1 MLYEKRKRMRIE
13 FYIRFHTSY
22 GESLYILGNVQE
34 LGNKQNATMVPMQY
48 MSSDYWK
55 LETDIDITNFN
66 NCLLEYKYFLVNS
79 DGEGVSESGY
89 DRKVDLLDLSGNEVL
104 KVFDVW
110 NYSGAIDN
118 VFFTSPFKNILL
130 PKATAMQAQAEVA
143 PTHLFKV
150 KAPLLKE
157 NEVVCILGNDGQLH
171 NWQTNNPL
179 VLHKDGDW
187 WSIPLRLDYARIP
200 LAYKYGVYN
209 TRLNAFVEYE
219 SGSNR
224 LCFQPFVESGLV
236 ILHDGFINRPN
247 NSWKGAGVSLPVF
260 CLRSENSMGV
270 GEFQDLKLLVD
281 WAKLTG
287 LKLIQ
292 LLPVNDTTATYTWK
306 DSYPYA
312 AISAFALHPIFL
324 NIEKV
329 LQKYSA
335 LPGEDYASEKKQ
347 LNALLDVD
355 YEAVLKLKLKLLQKI
370 YDSSSTQCMESDAC
384 REFVQKNK
392 KWLKPYAAF
401 CYLRDK
407 YQTAD
412 AAQWKMHKIYN
423 EKEIQKLFRPR
434 SVAYKKLNFYC
445 WLQYQLHEQLC
456 DAVDYAHENGIIIKG
471 DIPIG
476 VYRYGV
482 DAWVAPELYKMHLQ
496 AGAPPDQFAATGQN
510 WSFPTYNWEKMQADE
525 FAWWKQRF
533 HQMSHYFDAFR
544 IDHILGFFRIWSI
557 PADAVQGVMGRF
569 DPCLPVH
576 RKEFGENGIWFDRDR
591 YCKPFITDAILY
603 KVFGD
608 KAGEVRKRFLQKS
621 GPNTYALLPEFD
633 TQRKVEIWF
642 AGQDPSVENE
652 QLRSALYNIISNVIL
667 FEQEGSD
674 GNEFHFRIAID
685 QTMSFNYLHEDTKQR
700 LWHLYIN
707 YFFHRQDEFWKNESM
722 KKLPGL
728 IEATNMLIC
737 GEDLGMVPG
746 CVPDVM
752 TQLGIL
758 SLEIQRMPKQ
768 PGIEFFNPADA
779 PYLSVV
785 TPSTHDMSTV
795 RGWWQEDRQR
805 TQRFYNTVLDQNG
818 EAPFF
823 CEPWINRA
831 IVLQHLFSPA
841 MWSIFQIQDLMG
853 MDSALRRENPEEER
867 INVPANPNHYWRYRM
882 HISLEKLLQEDA
894 FNKELK
900 GHIKNSGR
908 G

>member
-1 MLYEKRKRMRIE
+1 MLYGKRMRMRFQ
-13 FYIRFHTSY
+13 FYIRFSTRF
-22 GESLYILGNVQE
+22 GERLYIMGNVQE
-34 LGNKQNATMVPMQY
+34 LGNKQSANMVPMQY

-55 LETDIDITNFN
+55 LEIEIDMPNAATDV
-66 NCLLEYKYFLVNS
+66 LEYKYFLANS
-79 DGEGVSESGY
+79 EGEVVPEWGY
-89 DRKVDLLDLSGNEVL
+89 DRKIDLLNVSGNEVL
-104 KVFDVW
+104 KIYDVW
-110 NYSGAIDN
+110 NYSGAFDN

-130 PKATAMQAQAEVA
+130 PQVPVMQAATEKT

-157 NEVVCILGNDGQLH
+157 GEALCILGNDEKLH
-171 NWQTNNPL
+171 NWQTNKPL
-179 VLHKDGDW
+179 LLHKDGDW
-187 WSIPLRLDYARIP
+187 WSIPLRLDTARFP

-209 TRLNAFVEYE
+209 TRLNAFIEYE
-219 SGSNR
+219 GGSNR
-224 LCFQPFVESGLV
+224 VCFQPVAENGLV

-247 NSWKGAGVSLPVF
+247 NNWKGAGVSLPVF
-260 CLRSENSMGV
+260 SLRSENSMGV

-281 WAKLTG
+281 WAKRTG

-292 LLPVNDTTATYTWK
+292 LLPVNDTIATHTWK

-329 LQKYSA
+329 LQKNGA
-335 LPGEDYASEKKQ
+335 LPGIDHTAAKKQ
-347 LNALLDVD
+347 LNALPDVD
-355 YEAVLKLKLKLLQKI
+355 YEAVLKLKLDVLQKI
-370 YDSSSTQCMESDAC
+370 YDSCSAECMEIDAC
-384 REFVQKNK
+384 REFVHKNE

-407 YQTAD
+407 YHTAD
-412 AAQWKMHKIYN
+412 ATQWKTHKVYN
-423 EKEIQKLFRPR
+423 ETEIEKLFKRR
-434 SVAYKKLNFYC
+434 SAAYKKLNFYC

-510 WSFPTYNWEKMQADE
+510 WGFPTYNWEKMQADG

-533 HQMSHYFDAFR
+533 EQMSHYFDAFR

-557 PADAVQGVMGRF
+557 PVDAVQGIMGRF

-576 RKEFGENGIWFDRDR
+576 KNEFGENGIWFDRDH
-591 YCKPFITDAILY
+591 YCKPYITDAVLY
-603 KVFGD
+603 EVFGD
-608 KAGEVRKRFLQKS
+608 KAVEVIKQFLQKS
-621 GPNTYALLPEFD
+621 GPNTYALLPQFD

-642 AGQDPSVENE
+642 ARQEHTIEKE
-652 QLRSALYNIISNVIL
+652 QLKNALYKIIADVIL

-674 GNEFHFRIAID
+674 GSEFHFRIAID
-685 QTMSFNYLHEDTKQR
+685 QTMSFKHLPEDTKQR

-707 YFFHRQDEFWKNESM
+707 YFFYRQDEFWKKESM

-728 IEATNMLIC
+728 KEATNMLVC

-752 TQLGIL
+752 AQLGIL

-768 PGIEFFNPADA
+768 PGVEFFNPADA

-785 TPSTHDMSTV
+785 TPSTHDMSTI
-795 RGWWQEDRQR
+795 RGWWQENREI
-805 TQRFYNTVLDQNG
+805 TQRFYNTVLNQSG

-853 MDSALRRENPEEER
+853 MDGALRRENPEEER
-867 INVPANPNHYWRYRM
+867 INVPANPDHYWRYRM
-882 HISLEKLLQEDA
+882 HISLEQLLQEDA
-894 FNKELK
+894 FNNELK